1 MRGRPEPRAPAD
13 TRKEATMRLDLEP
26 ILDSPVDG
34 LTKGLP
40 DGPPMALRDVGKQGW
55 RLLEGDVPLPAAVLK
70 KSAVEHNVQWMRR
83 FTESTGMRLCPHGK
97 TSMSPQLF
105 DLQLAAGA
113 WGITAAT
120 VSHLHV
126 YRRFGVQRILLA
138 NQLVDPQG
146 IRFVLSELERDPA
159 FDFYCLVDSPAT
171 VEILRSAVAGSGGR
185 RPLQVLVEIG
195 QAGGRTGTRSVDDA
209 MAVARA
215 VHAAAPHLS
224 LRGVE
229 GFEGVLEA
237 ALPEQTL
244 AHIGRLLDDMAD
256 VAMQCDALGL
266 FADGPV
272 IVSAGGSQYYD
283 LPPSLAARLATGRE
297 TILVLRSGCYITH
310 DSSWFSEYAKAI
322 ARRMPEIAR
331 LGPGLR
337 PAIEVWAMVQSVPE
351 PGIAIVAMGKRDC
364 SYDVHLP
371 TPQAWHRPGDAAPSP
386 LAGHR
391 VLRMNDQH
399 AYLQTP
405 ADGPLRVGDRVG
417 FGIAHPCT
425 TFDRWPVM
433 MLIDDDYRVV
443 DAIRTFF

>member
-1 MRGRPEPRAPAD
+1 
-13 TRKEATMRLDLEP
+13 MRLDLEP
-26 ILDSPVDG
+26 ILDGLVDG

-40 DGPPMALRDVGKQGW
+40 DGPPMPLRDVGQQGW
-55 RLLEGDVPLPAAVLK
+55 RLLEGDTPLPAAVLK
-70 KSAVEHNVQWMRR
+70 KSAIEHNVQWMRR
-83 FTESTGMRLCPHGK
+83 FTELTGMRLCPHGK

-146 IRFVLSELERDPA
+146 IRFVLSELARDPA
-159 FDFYCLVDSPAT
+159 FDFYCLVDSLAT
-171 VEILRSAVAGSGGR
+171 VEILRRAVEGHGHG

-195 QAGGRTGTRSVDDA
+195 QQGGRTGARTVGEA

-215 VHAAAPHLS
+215 VNDAAPHLS

-237 ALPEQTL
+237 ATPEQTL
-244 AHIGRLLDDMAD
+244 ARIGRLLDDMAD
-256 VAMQCDALGL
+256 VTMQCDALGF

-272 IVSAGGSQYYD
+272 ILSAGGSQYFD
-283 LPPSLAARLATGRE
+283 LPPSLAARLSTGRE
-297 TILVLRSGCYITH
+297 TILVLRSGCYVTH

-322 ARRMPEIAR
+322 AHRMPEIAT

-351 PGIAIVAMGKRDC
+351 PGLAIVAMGKRDC

-371 TPQAWHRPGDAAPSP
+371 TPLAWHRPGDAAPSP

-399 AYLQTP
+399 AYLEVP
-405 ADGPLRVGDRVG
+405 AGGPLRVGDRVG

-433 MLIDDDYRVV
+433 MMIADDYRIV